1 MIYGFIAVF
10 TIDTI
15 AFYILI
21 LATVYSVVWAEN
33 IILFYTWSMLLFS
46 LLSASLVVDE
56 MDLGGARDKSEW
68 KIRKLPWFKPYRHTT
83 NVIWILILA
92 AGGWFW
98 MAGITLLYKLLL
110 LGTINKM
117 EKRIWGVSCD

>member
-68 KIRKLPWFKPYRHTT
+68 KIRKLPWFKPYHHTT
-83 NVIWILILA
+83 NVTWVLILA